1 MSLLNYLVEV
11 FINAFGITRPT
22 EEKRKQVALVL
33 GGFLVLIL
41 VLVIAIGGFMV
52 YSIRHGR

>member
-1 MSLLNYLVEV
+1 MGLLNYFVEV

-22 EEKRKQVALVL
+22 EEKRNQVALVL

-41 VLVIAIGGFMV
+41 LLVIALGGFMV
-52 YSIRHGR
+52 YSIHHGR

>member
-1 MSLLNYLVEV
+1 MGLLNYLVEV

-33 GGFLVLIL
+33 GGFLVLVV
-41 VLVIAIGGFMV
+41 VLVVAVSGFMI